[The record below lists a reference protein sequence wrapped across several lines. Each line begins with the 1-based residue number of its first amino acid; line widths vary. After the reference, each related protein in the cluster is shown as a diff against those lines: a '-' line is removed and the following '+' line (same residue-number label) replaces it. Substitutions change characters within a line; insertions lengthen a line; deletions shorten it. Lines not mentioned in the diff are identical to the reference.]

1 MLDLIHA
8 YENYLVKVKQAST
21 NTVSSYLRDIRQF
34 DGWLGGSVLDA
45 SQQNIR
51 AYLTYLQEQ
60 GKSGATVSR
69 SLASL
74 KF

>member
-34 DGWLGGSVLDA
+34 WMPRNRISVR
-45 SQQNIR
+45 I
-51 AYLTYLQEQ
+51 
-60 GKSGATVSR
+60 
-69 SLASL
+69 
-74 KF
+74 